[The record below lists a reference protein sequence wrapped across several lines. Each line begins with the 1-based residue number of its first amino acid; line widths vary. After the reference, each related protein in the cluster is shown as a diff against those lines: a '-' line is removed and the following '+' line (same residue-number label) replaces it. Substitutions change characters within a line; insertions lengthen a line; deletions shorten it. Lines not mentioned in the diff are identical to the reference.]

1 MSAAMNECLD
11 TSLIQRAQ
19 HRDAQAV
26 DSLFA
31 AAYQQLRKLARAR
44 LRSGPRDTLMDSTSL
59 VHEFYLRFA
68 GAERLEIQDRDHF
81 IRYASRAMRC
91 VIVDF
96 VRKRLAAR
104 RGGVKERV
112 TLNSQIHGGDADGEN
127 EILRIHEALD
137 ELATFDAHMA
147 QVVEMRYFAGMTEQE
162 IAQTLG
168 VTDRTVRRKWE
179 KARLLLADAL
189 AFG

>member
-1 MSAAMNECLD
+1 MTGYFDA
-11 TSLIQRAQ
+11 SLIQRTQ
-19 HRDAQAV
+19 HRDAHAA

-31 AAYQQLRKLARAR
+31 SAYQQLRMLARAR
-44 LRSGPRDTLMDSTSL
+44 LRSGPRATLLDSTSL
-59 VHEFYLRFA
+59 VHEFYLRFV
-68 GAERLEIQDRDHF
+68 GAERMEIQDRDHF

-104 RGGVKERV
+104 RAGGQERV
-112 TLNSQIHGGDADGEN
+112 TLNSQMEGGAADGAK

-137 ELATFDAHMA
+137 ELATFDADMA

-168 VTDRTVRRKWE
+168 VTDRTVRRRWE
-179 KARLLLADAL
+179 KARLLLAEAL
-189 AFG
+189 G

>member
-1 MSAAMNECLD
+1 MTECFD
-11 TSLIQRAQ
+11 TNLIQRAQ
-19 HRDAQAV
+19 AGDEHAV
-26 DSLFA
+26 DSLFGS
-31 AAYQQLRKLARAR
+31 AYQQLRRLARAR
-44 LRSGPRDTLMDSTSL
+44 LRSGPRDTLLDSTSL

-68 GAERLEIQDRDHF
+68 DAERMDIQDRDHF

-96 VRKRLAAR
+96 VRKRLSAR
-104 RGGVKERV
+104 RGGGKERV
-112 TLNSQIHGGDADGEN
+112 TLNSQIDGGVAGGEK

-189 AFG
+189 N